1 MSVESVTEFLQFECL
16 NVIEVDLIRALIRWG
31 KYQMQQDLCEGG
43 NLRSK
48 ILPGLQKI
56 RFDSLT
62 HQKFT
67 ELCQEQLEE
76 VLTDGEQ
83 SSIFKSITS
92 KDIWKPTE
100 ASPEKLTPRH
110 GPYIFCN
117 VDSKTDREKE
127 NRYCKVDRDLLF
139 KVNNSAEFAGI
150 SVPNNYEIISFDLC
164 KESILKIATGSSALI
179 TTNRGKDQFCKINPM
194 CTLDAGIT
202 YTLKFTFSNTS
213 RYREVYAYTIPSNGL
228 LHDSDKLSPNIQNE
242 NCCVNLLGLVFKK

>member
-16 NVIEVDLIRALIRWG
+16 NVTEVDLIRALIRWG

-62 HQKFT
+62 HQEFT

-100 ASPEKLTPRH
+100 VCPEKLPPRY

-117 VDSKTDREKE
+117 VGSERDWKKEEGRREFDRA
-127 NRYCKVDRDLLF
+127 VLF
-139 KVNNSAEFAGI
+139 KVNNSVEFAGI
-150 SVPNNYEIISFDLC
+150 SATSYSDFRFDLC
-164 KESILKIATGSSALI
+164 MGSIIKIATGSSEL
-179 TTNRGKDQFCKINPM
+179 TTTIRGKDKFCKINPM

-202 YTLKFTFSNTS
+202 YTLNFTFSNTS
-213 RYREVYAYTIPSNGL
+213 RYRNCYIIPFTGTRRV
-228 LHDSDKLSPNIQNE
+228 SDKLTLDIQTE
-242 NCCVNLLGLVFKK
+242 ICCVNLLGLVFKK